1 MTPIR
6 FVTIFIALI
15 SLCLSQ
21 ELHPMASASDVAGSS
36 TGSNNDDPSNR
47 DESSKATR
55 ATPASTV
62 DAKYII
68 WAREGIL
75 KEDADSFYN
84 TLVGIVGNKDELS
97 KVRADGVVDRVEADV
112 QLRVERPGGT
122 AAIRKRDNVQRRPSD
137 DRPIIDLRML
147 STPPQTP
154 LLDYYAYDDS
164 AGEGITIYMIDSG
177 PFGFE
182 HSELQPMDSSI
193 TRENIDVMDRPE
205 LIDDNSY
212 HGTCVVSKA
221 VGNKVGV
228 ARRANLITIRI
239 DITPGKFRFIKA
251 WETIRDDIK
260 SKGLQG
266 KAVVSSSAVFVA
278 TNDLEYNRKTLFE
291 LQDLVQSI
299 TEMDV
304 PVICPAG
311 NSADKPKGS
320 IEPNTLP
327 AVLAER
333 LPVIVVG
340 SAAVGGTMSR
350 FSQRGRL
357 LTTWAVGEEIQCAN
371 RESENGLLTT
381 EGTSVAAPQ
390 IAGLA
395 AYFMSHP
402 KFRLQLRP
410 GTVAKDM
417 QSLIRR
423 YSHPRAR
430 AFHYPGIAWN
440 GFKPA

>member
-1 MTPIR
+1 
-6 FVTIFIALI
+6 
-15 SLCLSQ
+15 
-21 ELHPMASASDVAGSS
+21 MASESEVAGSS

-47 DESSKATR
+47 DESSRATR
-55 ATPASTV
+55 ATPASAV

-68 WAREGIL
+68 WARKGTL
-75 KEDADSFYN
+75 KEDADGFHN
-84 TLVGIVGNKDELS
+84 TLVGIVGNKDEVEFLVNKKNIPYAWLAALTAAQLD

-112 QLRVERPGGT
+112 QLRTERPGDT
-122 AAIRKRDNVQRRPSD
+122 AATRKRDNVQRRPSD
-137 DRPIIDLRML
+137 DKPIIDLRML

-177 PFGFE
+177 PFNFE
-182 HSELQPMDSSI
+182 HSELQPLDSSI
-193 TRENIDVMDRPE
+193 TRDNIDVMDSPG

-260 SKGLQG
+260 SKGLHG

-278 TNDLEYNRKTLFE
+278 TNDLEYNRKTLFD

-333 LPVIVVG
+333 LPIIVVG
-340 SAAVGGTMSR
+340 SAAVSGTMSR
-350 FSQRGRL
+350 FSQRGKL
-357 LTTWAVGEEIQCAN
+357 LTTWAVGEEIQCAD
-371 RESENGLLTT
+371 RSSESGLLTT

-423 YSHPRAR
+423 YAHPRAR
-430 AFHYPGIAWN
+430 AFHYPGLAWN
-440 GFKPA
+440 GFRPA